1 MIKLYRK
8 ITPGHLLL
16 PLRLFLGVTFI
27 FAGLQKLA
35 NPAFFNAK
43 NPASIQAQIAAYGP
57 RSPIHLLLTIA
68 SHAPV
73 LFGLVIALG
82 ELGVGIG
89 TLLGVFSRL
98 AAGGGALISLLLF
111 LSVSFHT
118 NPYYTGS
125 DIVFIFAWIPFIL
138 IGDGGVYSLE
148 GRIAMRGKS
157 GVDPSVIAGIPLVYL
172 TKVCGNYSA
181 GLCAAT
187 KNQPCSVS
195 ICPIVDGTLPK
206 SQPSKAPATQ
216 PGYDA
221 NRRKFIITAAAASSA
236 AVVSGGAAAL
246 LGRALNQGVAGTSS
260 TSSLAASHT
269 TNTQPASTTSSTP
282 PSGQTTTTV
291 SGAAAPKG
299 TAIGPASAVGVGKV
313 ASFVDP
319 ESNSP
324 AYVLQPKANEFVAYS
339 AICPHAGCTVQ
350 YAGNDLFICPCH
362 GSQFNAT
369 TGAVLQ
375 GPAATGLTAIPI
387 AEGPDGKLYADG

>member
-1 MIKLYRK
+1 MNKLYRK

-16 PLRLFLGVTFI
+16 PLRLFLGVTFT

-43 NPASIQAQIAAYGP
+43 NPASIQNQIAAFGP

-73 LFGLVIALG
+73 VFGLIIALS
-82 ELGVGIG
+82 ELAVGVG
-89 TLLGVFSRL
+89 TLLGVFSRI

-125 DIVFIFAWIPFIL
+125 DIVFLFAWIPMIT
-138 IGDGGVYSLE
+138 IGDGGILSLE
-148 GRIAMRGKS
+148 GRIAMRSRS
-157 GVDPSVIAGIPLVYL
+157 GVNPTVVAGIPLLYL
-172 TKVCGNYSA
+172 TKVCGNYND
-181 GLCAAT
+181 GQCAAM
-187 KNQPCSVS
+187 KSVPCSLS
-195 ICPIVDGTLPK
+195 ICPIIDGTFPESK
-206 SQPSKAPATQ
+206 SPNPSSTPV
-216 PGYDA
+216 GYDSD
-221 NRRKFIITAAAASSA
+221 RRKFIVTAAAASSV
-236 AVVSGGAAAL
+236 AVVSGGAAAI
-246 LGRALNQGVAGTSS
+246 LGRVLNTGAGGTPA

-269 TNTQPASTTSSTP
+269 TNTQAP
-282 PSGQTTTTV
+282 TTTTAPT
-291 SGAAAPKG
+291 SSQSAPSATPAGATPKG
-299 TAIGPASAVGVGKV
+299 TEIGPASALGVGKV

-319 ESNSP
+319 KSSSP
-324 AYVLQPKANEFVAYS
+324 AYVLHPKANEFVAFS

-375 GPAATGLTAIPI
+375 GPAASGLTPIPI
-387 AEGPDGKLYADG
+387 AEGPNGKLYADG